1 MTVRTRIAPSP
12 TGDPHVGTAYIALF
26 NYCFA
31 KQHGGQFLLR
41 IEDTDQVRSTRESE
55 EMILEAL
62 RWTGLTWDEGPDVG
76 GPHGPYRQSER
87 SELYKQRAQELMD
100 NGHAFRCFCTKDRL
114 DALRKEQLANKLSL
128 GYDGH
133 CAHLR
138 ATEIAAKLEAGE
150 PFVVRMHVPREGEC
164 EVPDRLRGVRTI
176 PWAEVDMQVL
186 LKSDGLP
193 TYHLAN
199 VVDDHEMQI
208 THVIR
213 GEEWFSSA
221 PKHLLLYKYFGWQ
234 APELIHMPLLR
245 NADKS
250 KLSKRKNPTSI
261 LYYQRIGILPEVLL
275 NYLGTMGWSMADGRE
290 RFSLQEMVESFDI
303 DRISLGGPVFDLVK
317 LDAFNG
323 QTMRELPLETLG
335 EHAKQWA
342 LNPEY
347 MMPIAQMVQQR
358 ANKLSDILPLIS
370 HFFVA
375 VPELTPAS
383 FDSVKLEQ
391 ETLLKVLLFAQ
402 WRLDVL
408 RTWSKETVEAELKG
422 LSELME
428 IKLRDF
434 LRPFFIV
441 MSGQPTSTPLFDSL
455 AHLGADLTRARVRHA
470 IAVLGGVSGKKS
482 DKLKKE
488 FEALYAAEQGGED
501 GDA

>member
-31 KQHGGQFLLR
+31 KKHGGQFLLR

-76 GPHGPYRQSER
+76 GPCGPYRQSER
-87 SELYKQRAQELMD
+87 SELYKERAQELLD
-100 NGHAFRCFCTKDRL
+100 KGHAFCCFCTKERL
-114 DALRKEQLANKLSL
+114 DAVRKEQLANQGAL

-133 CAHLR
+133 CAALSKD
-138 ATEIAAKLEAGE
+138 EVEAKKAQGL

-176 PWAEVDMQVL
+176 PYAEVDMQVL

-199 VVDDHEMQI
+199 VVDDHEMGI

-261 LYYQRIGILPEVLL
+261 LYYERIGILPEVLL
-275 NYLGTMGWSMADGRE
+275 NYLGTMGYSMPNDQE
-290 RFSLQEMVESFDI
+290 RFTLEEMVEAFDI

-323 QTMRELPLETLG
+323 QTMRELSVEELG
-335 EHAKQWA
+335 RRVQRWA
-342 LNPEY
+342 LNPQY

-358 ANKLSDILPLIS
+358 ANRLSDLLPLVA

-375 VPELTPAS
+375 TPELTPAS
-383 FDSVKLEQ
+383 FESVKLDE
-391 ETLLKVLLFAQ
+391 ETLLKVLTFAQ
-402 WRLDVL
+402 WRLDGL
-408 RTWSKETVEAELKG
+408 RTWDKEHVEQELKG
-422 LSELME
+422 LAELME

-434 LRPFFIV
+434 LRPFFIL
-441 MSGQPTSTPLFDSL
+441 MSGQPASTPLFDSL
-455 AHLGADLTRARVRHA
+455 GHLGADITRARVRHA
-470 IAVLGGVSGKKS
+470 ITVLGGVSGKQTKR
-482 DKLKKE
+482 LQKE
-488 FEALYAAEQGGED
+488 YEALYAAASEDDEQGD
-501 GDA
+501 